1 MYMNMELYIYMW
13 VPVLEPLQG
22 NNTKLKMY
30 VLPECDRYNN
40 MNEML
45 LSICDISNEYGS
57 SL

>member
-1 MYMNMELYIYMW
+1 MELYIYMW